1 MKLEIAPRAIRDAE
15 RCARWWREN
24 RTAAPG
30 LFEDELRTALD
41 LIRAAPTLGSR
52 YDIIPGREHR
62 RVLMPVSRHHV
73 YYRIMGPDHVR
84 IVAVWSA
91 VRARGPRV

>member
-1 MKLEIAPRAIRDAE
+1 VKLEIAPRAIREAE

-24 RTAAPG
+24 RMTAPA
-30 LFEDELRTALD
+30 LFEEELRMALD
-41 LIRAAPTLGSR
+41 RIRAAPALGSR
-52 YDIIPGREHR
+52 YDIVPGREHR

-73 YYRIMGPDHVR
+73 YYRIMGPDRVR

>member
-1 MKLEIAPRAIRDAE
+1 VKLEIAPRAIREAE

-24 RTAAPG
+24 RMAAPG
-30 LFEDELRTALD
+30 PFEDELRTAFD
-41 LIRAAPTLGSR
+41 LIRAAPALGSR
-52 YDIIPGREHR
+52 YDILPGREHR

-73 YYRIMGPDHVR
+73 YYRMMGQDRVR
-84 IVAVWSA
+84 IVAIWNA